1 VACAALSVSA
11 CSTVND
17 ALGARRG
24 YYTQN
29 LAEMSDEDVQDFAAK
44 QNYIWQCLVTIARA
58 ETTDINT
65 TDEDGESPPCTA
77 SPSGFDGA
85 QRGTESRVP
94 AGADP
99 VSHGEYIGVV
109 EAGIHYVDVRCDR
122 YMQAL
127 SELNRLRETGSR
139 QLQYLGTTSAAVA
152 TILSASEELISLLPL
167 GFGFFDQTVNN
178 IGRGLLY
185 ELPPHI
191 VRTLVEKQQ
200 TAYLAGLPT
209 SYTSKPQALRA
220 IQGYAAICLPSSI
233 EAEVNRSIGNAEY
246 QPIAWDTKPDGSAGA
261 GQSGSPT
268 TQNAAV
274 AGGDPTKRTSPPA
287 NTVPG
292 IEQKEPQ

>member
-1 VACAALSVSA
+1 
-11 CSTVND
+11 
-17 ALGARRG
+17 
-24 YYTQN
+24 
-29 LAEMSDEDVQDFAAK
+29 
-44 QNYIWQCLVTIARA
+44 
-58 ETTDINT
+58 
-65 TDEDGESPPCTA
+65 
-77 SPSGFDGA
+77 
-85 QRGTESRVP
+85 
-94 AGADP
+94 
-99 VSHGEYIGVV
+99 
-109 EAGIHYVDVRCDR
+109 
-122 YMQAL
+122 MQAL